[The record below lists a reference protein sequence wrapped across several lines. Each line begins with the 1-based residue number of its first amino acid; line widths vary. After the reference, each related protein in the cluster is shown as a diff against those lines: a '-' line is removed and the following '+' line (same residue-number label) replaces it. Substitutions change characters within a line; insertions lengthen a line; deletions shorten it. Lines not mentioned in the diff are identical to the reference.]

1 MATTPVG
8 ATTSQSSIR
17 ESIARGTAAR
27 VALVRGTSLL
37 LYAGFAVGMF
47 AMRGIPFDR
56 EQLIL
61 WVCGALVLVSVG
73 RPLREIGRLAR
84 DWFPFALLLIA
95 YDYTRGLA
103 DTLGMP
109 VHMGEMIGVDRL
121 LGLGEVPTVWLQDRL
136 YDAATVHW
144 YDVGS
149 TIVYHSHFLAVY
161 VIAGVLWARNRARFG
176 AFVRRF
182 LALTFAGLATYV
194 LFPAAPPWMAA
205 RDGEIDAVVRA
216 SGKGWSALG
225 LSGAE
230 ALLHKGQA
238 VVNQV
243 AAVPSLHAAFAM
255 LICVFFWARSRWPM
269 RVVLAAYP
277 VAMGFALVYS
287 AEHYAA
293 DVLLGWVYVAL
304 AMVGVGWCERRW
316 QARRARVAAAPAP
329 VA

>member
-1 MATTPVG
+1 MATSPVSARTPHLEFGELG
-8 ATTSQSSIR
+8 AR
-17 ESIARGTAAR
+17 AAVTR
-27 VALVRGTSLL
+27 VAIVRRALLL
-37 LYAGFAVGMF
+37 LYAGFALGMF
-47 AMRGIPFDR
+47 ALRGVPFDR

-61 WVCGALVLVSVG
+61 WVCGALALVCVG
-73 RPLREIGRLAR
+73 RPPREIGRLAR
-84 DWFPFALLLIA
+84 DWLPFALLLIA

-109 VHMGEMIGVDRL
+109 VHMGEMISVDRL
-121 LGLGEVPTVWLQDRL
+121 LGLGEVPTVWLQERL
-136 YDAATVHW
+136 YDAGAVRW
-144 YDVGS
+144 YDVGA
-149 TIVYHSHFLAVY
+149 TVVYHSHFFAVY

-176 AFVRRF
+176 EFVRRF

-205 RDGEIDAVVRA
+205 RDGEIDAVARA

-225 LSGAE
+225 LDGAE

-243 AAVPSLHAAFAM
+243 AAVPSLHAAFAAF
-255 LICVFFWARSRWPM
+255 ICVFFWAGLRWPW
-269 RVVLAAYP
+269 RAVLAAYP

-304 AMVGVGWCERRW
+304 VMLGVGSCERRW
-316 QARRARVAAAPAP
+316 RRRSDSRPERIPAG
-329 VA
+329 

>member
-1 MATTPVG
+1 MATSPVSASAAVNG
-8 ATTSQSSIR
+8 R
-17 ESIARGTAAR
+17 RRPIARGDVSR
-27 VALVRGTSLL
+27 VSVVRWALL
-37 LYAGFAVGMF
+37 LAYAGFAVGMF
-47 AMRGIPFDR
+47 AVRGIPFDR

-61 WVCGALVLVSVG
+61 WVCGALVLVCIG
-73 RPLREIGRLAR
+73 RPPREIARLAR
-84 DWFPFALLLIA
+84 DWFPFALILIA

-109 VHMGEMIGVDRL
+109 VHV
-121 LGLGEVPTVWLQDRL
+121 
-136 YDAATVHW
+136 
-144 YDVGS
+144 VGA
-149 TIVYHSHFLAVY
+149 TIVYHTHFFAVY

-194 LFPAAPPWMAA
+194 LFPAAPPWMAS
-205 RDGEIDAVVRA
+205 RDGEIGAVVRA

-243 AAVPSLHAAFAM
+243 AAFTM
-255 LICVFFWARSRWPM
+255 LVCVFFWAGARWPL
-269 RVVLAAYP
+269 RIVLAAYP

-293 DVLLGWVYVAL
+293 DVLLGWVYVAFV
-304 AMVGVGWCERRW
+304 MVGVAWCERWWRER
-316 QARRARVAAAPAP
+316 QGDPLFAERG
-329 VA
+329 

>member
-1 MATTPVG
+1 V
-8 ATTSQSSIR
+8 
-17 ESIARGTAAR
+17 
-27 VALVRGTSLL
+27 VRWGLL
-37 LYAGFAVGMF
+37 LAYSGFAVGMF
-47 AMRGIPFDR
+47 AVRGIPFDR

-61 WVCGALVLVSVG
+61 WVCGALALVCIG
-73 RPLREIGRLAR
+73 RPPREIARLAR
-84 DWFPFALLLIA
+84 DWFPFALILIA

-109 VHMGEMIGVDRL
+109 VHMGEMIAVDRL
-121 LGLGEVPTVWLQDRL
+121 LGWGQVPTVWLQERL
-136 YDAATVHW
+136 YDVAAVHW
-144 YDVGS
+144 YDVGA
-149 TIVYHSHFLAVY
+149 TIVYHTHFFAVY

-194 LFPAAPPWMAA
+194 LFPAAPPWMAS
-205 RDGEIDAVVRA
+205 RDGEIGAVVRA

-243 AAVPSLHAAFAM
+243 AAVPSLHAAFTM
-255 LICVFFWARSRWPM
+255 LVCVFFWAGARWPL
-269 RVVLAAYP
+269 RIVLAAYP

-293 DVLLGWVYVAL
+293 DVLLGWVYVAFV
-304 AMVGVGWCERRW
+304 MVGVAWCERWWRER
-316 QARRARVAAAPAP
+316 QGDPLFAERG
-329 VA
+329 